1 MSTFEIPTEQEFDE
15 QFLSLL
21 TGVPAIFP
29 VDPTDDGNLNDVE
42 KVMYAEQRLKNFRLR
57 AKERVD
63 HARDDLRAIARDHK
77 QAELAS
83 QRSSAHPTTQAHE
96 AKMTGMRQ
104 ARLATMKA
112 NSELEQQVYRLQG
125 ELERLQ
131 QELKDEEA
139 EAVDALELDSEILR
153 IKLYRDMGFLP
164 VEEADGTI
172 SKIVVR
178 SQSSRD
184 ARTVQVDDSMSD
196 YKWSEKLWDLAG
208 R

>member
-1 MSTFEIPTEQEFDE
+1 MPAMTSEVGT
-15 QFLSLL
+15 L
-21 TGVPAIFP
+21 THLPP
-29 VDPTDDGNLNDVE
+29 
-42 KVMYAEQRLKNFRLR
+42 LR
-57 AKERVD
+57 MGPWAPRVLTRRPCT
-63 HARDDLRAIARDHK
+63 ATAIARDHK

-139 EAVDALELDSEILR
+139 EAVDALELDSE
-153 IKLYRDMGFLP
+153 M
-164 VEEADGTI
+164 
-172 SKIVVR
+172 
-178 SQSSRD
+178 
-184 ARTVQVDDSMSD
+184 
-196 YKWSEKLWDLAG
+196 
-208 R
+208 

>member
-42 KVMYAEQRLKNFRLR
+42 KVMYAEQRLKDFRLR

-96 AKMTGMRQ
+96 AKMMGMRQ

-164 VEEADGTI
+164 VEQDGKI
-172 SKIVVR
+172 SKVVVR
-178 SQSSRD
+178 SQNSQD
-184 ARTVQVDDSMSD
+184 ARTIEVDDSVSD
-196 YKWSEKLWDLAG
+196 YKWSERLWELAS

>member
-1 MSTFEIPTEQEFDE
+1 MSASSRHGRHIWAP
-15 QFLSLL
+15 LL
-21 TGVPAIFP
+21 TDMRNRCVPL
-29 VDPTDDGNLNDVE
+29 T
-42 KVMYAEQRLKNFRLR
+42 
-57 AKERVD
+57 
-63 HARDDLRAIARDHK
+63 AIARDHK

-139 EAVDALELDSEILR
+139 EAVDALELDSEMSVL
-153 IKLYRDMGFLP
+153 LSFLEGVPQPPLTFPFLP
-164 VEEADGTI
+164 TQSTHQTVSGYGLPARRRGGRNHLQDC
-172 SKIVVR
+172 R
-178 SQSSRD
+178 S
-184 ARTVQVDDSMSD
+184 
-196 YKWSEKLWDLAG
+196 
-208 R
+208 